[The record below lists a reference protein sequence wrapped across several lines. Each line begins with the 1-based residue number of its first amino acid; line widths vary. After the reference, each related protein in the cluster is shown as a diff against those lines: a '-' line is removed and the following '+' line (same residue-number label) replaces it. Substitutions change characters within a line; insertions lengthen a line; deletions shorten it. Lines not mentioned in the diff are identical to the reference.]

1 MQHQMKGN
9 MSPNFHPQRNM
20 PPRDHDD
27 LVIPTHAGGKKQLPP
42 TEFDQYGSGGI
53 LQNARVPD
61 KLSEEDMKFAGP
73 LMDVFGDELLRMLH
87 ANDWHLREQA
97 ITKIEEEITLGAK
110 SKVLGSQDPK

>member
-1 MQHQMKGN
+1 MKGN
-9 MSPNFHPQRNM
+9 MSPNFHPQKNM

-42 TEFDQYGSGGI
+42 TEFDQYGTGGI
-53 LQNARVPD
+53 TQNAKIPD
-61 KLSEEDMKFAGP
+61 KLSEEDMKYAGP

-97 ITKIEEEITLGAK
+97 ITKIEEEISLGAK
-110 SKVLGSQDPK
+110 SKVLSSQDPK